1 MLRSLSIRDVVIIE
15 RLDVVFESGLCV
27 LTGET
32 GAGKS
37 ILLDALGLALGERS
51 SSRLVRSGANRA
63 IVTAEFSVDQNHP
76 ALGLLSEQGFECESS
91 LILRRILESDGK
103 SRAFIND
110 QAVSVSFLR
119 KVGESFIEI
128 HGQFDRLL
136 DPASHR
142 TFLDEYA
149 QLGAERTKAALLYAE
164 WQRALITYQ
173 EAEQAAV
180 HARTNESFL
189 KHNLEEL
196 NAIDPKI
203 GEEEE
208 LMQKR
213 NFLVHAAKLIEALQ
227 SAFSQLTGEGGG
239 ENRLN
244 IAYRLLEKVREMAV
258 ERLTPVLE
266 ALDRA
271 TAETTE
277 ALSLMQSVLTEIP
290 EGVDQLESLEDR
302 LFKLRTLARKH
313 GCTLDELSD
322 FRDKFQTQLNAL
334 ENSEEHLHELQQQ
347 SQTAKTRYHEAAL
360 DLSRARHA
368 AALNLDKLVLAE
380 LPPLKME
387 KAEFRTQLQS
397 LPETQWGA
405 EGIDKVEFE
414 IAPNPG
420 MPYGALGMIASG
432 GERAR
437 LMLALKV
444 VLAQAGNVSTLIFD
458 EIDSGVGGAV
468 ARAVGERLARLGQTL
483 QVLVITHSPQV
494 ASMASH
500 HWRIEKHIQDQTVQT
515 NATLLDF
522 HQRREEVAR
531 MLSGDKI
538 TDEARAAADQLMLE
552 RIAG

>member
-1 MLRSLSIRDVVIIE
+1 MLRALSIRDVVIIE

-51 SSRLVRSGANRA
+51 SSRLVRSGADRS
-63 IVTAEFSVDQNHP
+63 IVTAEFSVNQNHP
-76 ALGLLSEQGFECESS
+76 AFDLLGEQGLDCDNP

-110 QAVSVSFLR
+110 QPVSVGFL
-119 KVGESFIEI
+119 KKIGESLIEI

-136 DPASHR
+136 DPSSHR
-142 TFLDEYA
+142 TFLDGYA
-149 QLGAERTKAALLYAE
+149 QLGTECSKVALLYSE
-164 WQRALITYQ
+164 WKSALVAYQ
-173 EAEQAAV
+173 EAAQAAV
-180 HARTNESFL
+180 DMRTNENFL
-189 KHNLEEL
+189 RHTLDEL
-196 NAIDPKI
+196 DIIDLKA

-208 LMQKR
+208 LTQKR
-213 NFLVHAAKLIEALQ
+213 NFLMHAAKLVEALQ
-227 SAFSQLTGEGGG
+227 STFDQLVGEGGA

-258 ERLTPVLE
+258 ERLTPILE
-266 ALDRA
+266 TLDRA

-277 ALSLMQSVLTEIP
+277 ALSLMQSILSEIP
-290 EGVDQLESLEDR
+290 EDRSALEHLEER
-302 LFKLRTLARKH
+302 LFKLRALARKH
-313 GCTLDELSD
+313 GCTIDELATL
-322 FRDKFQTQLNAL
+322 RDKYKAQLHTL
-334 ENSEEHLHELQQQ
+334 ENNEGHLQELQEI
-347 SQTAKTRYHEAAL
+347 SKIAATRYYEAAL
-360 DLSRARHA
+360 NLSRARQA
-368 AALNLDKLVLAE
+368 AALKLDELVLAE
-380 LPPLKME
+380 LPPLKMD
-387 KAEFRTQLQS
+387 KARFRTQFQT
-397 LPETQWGA
+397 LPETQWSA

-420 MPYGALGMIASG
+420 MPFGGLGLIASG
-432 GERAR
+432 GERSR

-444 VLAQAGNVSTLIFD
+444 VLAQAGNISTFIFD

-468 ARAVGERLARLGQTL
+468 ARAVGERLAHLGRTL

-494 ASMASH
+494 ASMASY
-500 HWRIEKHIQDQTVQT
+500 HWRIEKNIQDQTVQT
-515 NATLLDF
+515 NATLLDLP
-522 HQRREEVAR
+522 QRREEVAR

>member
-1 MLRSLSIRDVVIIE
+1 MLRSLSIRDVVVIE

-51 SSRLVRSGANRA
+51 SSRLVRSGAERA
-63 IVTAEFSVDQNHP
+63 IVTAEFSVNQTHP
-76 ALGLLSEQGFECESS
+76 AFGLLIEQGFDCDNP

-110 QAVSVSFLR
+110 QPASIGFL
-119 KVGESFIEI
+119 KKIGESFIEI

-136 DPASHR
+136 DPSSHR

-149 QLGAERTKAALLYAE
+149 QLGKERSKVALLYNE
-164 WQRALITYQ
+164 WKSALTIYQ
-173 EAEQAAV
+173 EATQTAA
-180 HARTNESFL
+180 HARANEDFL
-189 KHNLEEL
+189 RHTLEEL
-196 NAIDPKI
+196 DMIAPKI

-213 NFLVHAAKLIEALQ
+213 NFLMHAAKLIEALQ
-227 SAFSQLTGEGGG
+227 SAFDQLVGEGSA
-239 ENRLN
+239 ESRLN
-244 IAYRLLEKVREMAV
+244 IAYRLLEKVRETAV

-277 ALSLMQSVLTEIP
+277 ALSLMQSFLSDIP
-290 EGVDQLESLEDR
+290 EGIDQLEHLEER

-313 GCTLDELSD
+313 GCTLDELAD
-322 FRDKFQTQLNAL
+322 FRDKCKAQLNAL
-334 ENSEEHLHELQQQ
+334 ENNEEHLQELEK
-347 SQTAKTRYHEAAL
+347 TYEIAAKTYHEASL
-360 DLSRARHA
+360 HLSRARQA
-368 AALNLDKLVLAE
+368 AALRLDKLVLAE
-380 LPPLKME
+380 LPPLKMD
-387 KAEFRTQLQS
+387 KAQFRTHFQT
-397 LPETQWGA
+397 LPETQWNA

-420 MPYGALGMIASG
+420 MPFGGLGLIASG
-432 GERAR
+432 GERSR

-444 VLAQAGNVSTLIFD
+444 VLAQAGNISTLIFD
-458 EIDSGVGGAV
+458 EIDSGVGGPV

-494 ASMASH
+494 ASMASY

-515 NATLLDF
+515 NATLLDLQ
-522 HQRREEVAR
+522 QRREEVAR

-538 TDEARAAADQLMLE
+538 TDEARAAADQLMFE